1 LYQQIIKRHAKLIAS
16 IIAIVL
22 TAFIPVLVHSPY
34 YLGLFI
40 TMIVYAILAMT
51 FVLMLRTGLINL
63 AVVAFW
69 GLGAYVSAVL
79 VMKLHLSFWLSLP
92 ACAIITGVVAW
103 GFSFI
108 LMRRG
113 SGGFAFVIFSAVIGM
128 LFSVTVGHIE
138 AIGGYNGLP
147 YIPPPNPINIPF
159 LPTIV
164 FDSKVQFFYLALT
177 LLVVVILILKAFY
190 SSSIG
195 RAWTSIGLNPRLAE
209 SLGVNVFRYKMLSF
223 VVASAICGLAGS
235 FYAHYIGFLTPT
247 NFTIW
252 QSIYVQIYAIL
263 GGIGYSI
270 LGPLLGSVV
279 VVYIP
284 EATRISS
291 LMSPLFVGAILILM
305 ILFLP
310 SGLLGLLQWRSQIV
324 ERIKWIG
331 RRIDS
336 FRLLQK
342 SVKK

>member
-1 LYQQIIKRHAKLIAS
+1 MYQQIIKRHVKLIAS

-22 TAFIPVLVHSPY
+22 AAFIPVLVHSPY
-34 YLGLFI
+34 YLGLLI
-40 TMIVYAILAMT
+40 TMIVDAILAMT
-51 FVLMLRTGLINL
+51 FVMMLRTGLINM
-63 AVVAFW
+63 AVVAFF
-69 GLGAYVSAVL
+69 GLGAYGSAAL

-92 ACAIITGVVAW
+92 ACVIITGVVAL
-103 GFSFI
+103 GLSFI
-108 LMRRG
+108 LMR

-128 LFSVTVGHIE
+128 LFSVTVGHIK
-138 AIGGYNGLP
+138 AVGGYSGLP
-147 YIPPPNPINIPF
+147 NIPPPNPINVPF
-159 LPTIV
+159 FPTIV

-195 RAWTSIGLNPRLAE
+195 RAWTATGLNSRLAE

-223 VVASAICGLAGS
+223 VLASAICGLAGS
-235 FYAHYIGFLTPT
+235 FYAHYIGFLTPS

-279 VVYIP
+279 MIYIP
-284 EATRISS
+284 EAMRISS
-291 LMSPLFVGAILILM
+291 LMSPIYIGVILILL

-310 SGLLGLLQWRSQIV
+310 SGLLGLLKWRTQII
-324 ERIKWIG
+324 EKIKWIG
-331 RRIDS
+331 GRIYS
-336 FRLLQK
+336 LRLLQK